1 MIRNGTGCFAQ
12 QENSLQ
18 KENNID
24 ILNVEKKIHSYD
36 YLRWKIS
43 CDPHADGI
51 DRGNLRDAG
60 EAHACWIII

>member
-1 MIRNGTGCFAQ
+1 MIRNGTGCCATRKFFT
-12 QENSLQ
+12 

-24 ILNVEKKIHSYD
+24 ILDVEKIYSYD

>member
-1 MIRNGTGCFAQ
+1 MWR
-12 QENSLQ
+12 
-18 KENNID
+18 
-24 ILNVEKKIHSYD
+24 KIHSYD